1 MRANALARP
10 EQTVFP
16 EILAIVRVALRDAVD
31 APTERASLDIVG
43 DALIAVA
50 AIAQAEVRHA

>member
-16 EILAIVRVALRDAVD
+16 EIIAIVRVALRDAVD

-43 DALIAVA
+43 DALVAVA
-50 AIAQAEVRHA
+50 TIAQAEVRHA